1 MAAESRDVSK
11 GYDTRSLAIDSG
23 GGGYNPAVVQVDR
36 RRTASGILL
45 ALVAIAV
52 LLTQLPLDVAAMRLG
67 ALSLLW
73 WYAGVAGPVV
83 ATVITLAALLDRN
96 S

>member
-1 MAAESRDVSK
+1 M
-11 GYDTRSLAIDSG
+11 
-23 GGGYNPAVVQVDR
+23 QVDR

-45 ALVAIAV
+45 SLVAIGV
-52 LLTQLPLDVAAMRLG
+52 LLMQLPLDVAAMRLG

-83 ATVITLAALLDRN
+83 ATVITLVALFDR
-96 S
+96 SS

>member
-1 MAAESRDVSK
+1 LAAESRDVSI
-11 GYDTRSLAIDSG
+11 YDTRSLAIDSG
-23 GGGYNPAVVQVDR
+23 GGGYNSVVVPVDR

-45 ALVAIAV
+45 AVVAVAV
-52 LLTQLPLDVAAMRLG
+52 VLTQLPLDVAAMRLG

-73 WYAGVAGPVV
+73 WYAGVASPVV
-83 ATVITLAALLDRN
+83 ATVITLLALRD